1 MSAPACALC
10 GYRAASYVCQSCG
23 RAVCG
28 NCFSSPEWLC
38 INCLGKIIPQ
48 SPQSE
53 SMHLRLPWLSLLF
66 FIAFAAIFVGI
77 LLMSFGS
84 LSNLNGLSSGAII
97 LIGPIPIVLGSGT
110 YSLPLIA
117 LAASLTVFGLVFFL
131 LLLRRR
137 GW

>member
-1 MSAPACALC
+1 MSAPTCALC
-10 GYRAASYVCQSCG
+10 GDRAASYVCQSCG

-28 NCFSSPEWLC
+28 NCFSSPEWSC
-38 INCLGKIIPQ
+38 INCLGKIPQ
-48 SPQSE
+48 SPQGE
-53 SMHLRLPWLSLLF
+53 SMHLRFSWLSLLF

-117 LAASLTVFGLVFFL
+117 LAAGLTAFGLVFFL
-131 LLLRRR
+131 LLRRR
-137 GW
+137 G